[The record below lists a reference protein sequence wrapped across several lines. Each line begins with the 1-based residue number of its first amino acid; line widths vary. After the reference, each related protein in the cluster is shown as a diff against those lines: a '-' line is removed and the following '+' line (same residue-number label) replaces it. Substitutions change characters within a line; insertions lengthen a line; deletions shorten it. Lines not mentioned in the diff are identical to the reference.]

1 MRGAVVDQPAL
12 RAVITRFQGFLELT
26 VVWQSK
32 TTALGKAW
40 CGPRVTARSERRSQ
54 GRAAAAAAMVIMKP
68 PGHGCRGLVVLIIST
83 VAQ

>member
-1 MRGAVVDQPAL
+1 VDQPAL
-12 RAVITRFQGFLELT
+12 RAMITRFQGFLELT

-40 CGPRVTARSERRSQ
+40 CGPGDGLVGAAQ
-54 GRAAAAAAMVIMKP
+54 PRAGSSGSCDGHHEA